1 MVFTTLE
8 TTPRLGEAGRR
19 RLSTMSPGRVFAPSS
34 YHTMITRAGLS
45 PLIERDVTRRFKTTL
60 RALIAANER
69 HAEALTRE
77 VGRGAFDADL
87 RWYRDRLAAAH
98 EGLIRRMLYVCARRS

>member
-1 MVFTTLE
+1 
-8 TTPRLGEAGRR
+8 
-19 RLSTMSPGRVFAPSS
+19 MSPGRVFAPSA

-45 PLIERDVTRRFKTTL
+45 PVIERDVTRSFITTL

-77 VGRGAFDADL
+77 VGSGAFEADL
-87 RWYRDRLAAAH
+87 RWYRDRLAAAR
-98 EGLIRRMLYVCARRS
+98 EGLIRRMLYVCVQAGGS